1 MTLGARRGN
10 VHTICQAFGAHTHVS
25 CIFLCRIDKLHMR
38 QGDSNGIRIQR
49 RRPTA
54 TKRAPCRPHHANA
67 QKHLRQRRPAVPP
80 RAARGFFA
88 TTKPYRAA
96 VRPREYEH
104 TPTPDRH
111 IAATP
116 LRSPYDRLLRQA
128 LLFATSTRSRQFR
141 PSPRVAHHKPRA
153 SGPPPTP
160 CALLHRRLPRLCV
173 FGILYLPRISRS

>member
-10 VHTICQAFGAHTHVS
+10 VHTICQAFGAHTHAS
-25 CIFLCRIDKLHMR
+25 YIFLCRIDKLHTR
-38 QGDSNGIRIQR
+38 QGGSNGIRIQR
-49 RRPTA
+49 RRSAA
-54 TKRAPCRPHHANA
+54 TKCAPCRPRHIDA
-67 QKHLRQRRPAVPP
+67 QKHLRQRQPATAT
-80 RAARGFFA
+80 RATRGFFA
-88 TTKPYRAA
+88 ATKPYRAA
-96 VRPREYEH
+96 VRPREHER

-128 LLFATSTRSRQFR
+128 LLFATSTQSRQFR

-173 FGILYLPRISRS
+173 FGILYLPRISWS